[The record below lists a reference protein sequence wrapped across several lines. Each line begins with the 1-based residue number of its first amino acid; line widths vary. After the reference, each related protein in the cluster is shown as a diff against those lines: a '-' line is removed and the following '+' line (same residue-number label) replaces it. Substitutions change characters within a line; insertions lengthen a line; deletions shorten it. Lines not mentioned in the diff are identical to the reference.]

1 MPGYGIVGPDEGTG
15 LLPWSWAVERLIASH
30 DYWLATTCPDGR
42 PHVMPV
48 WGVWLDD
55 ALWFSS
61 GLRARKARNLAH
73 DPRCTLTTDN
83 PFEPVVLDGAAER
96 TIDLPTIARFA
107 AAVDAKY
114 GTAYGPDFYD
124 PDQNACLR
132 VAPTTVF
139 ALDEKDF
146 TGSPTRWWPAR

>member
-1 MPGYGIVGPDEGTG
+1 MPGYGIAGPDEGTG

-30 DYWLATTCPDGR
+30 DYWLATTWPDGR

-83 PFEPVVLDGAAER
+83 PFEPVVVDGAAER
-96 TIDLPTIARFA
+96 TTDLPTIARFA

-114 GTAYGPDFYD
+114 GTDYGPDFYD